1 MHACQELLV
10 TVLIFFHCRLKEI
23 ETYEVCMHVRN
34 YLEQFLIIPSHASFS
49 DVHDYDTVMKD
60 ICSYVRGYV
69 KAILEQEEDYHKMV
83 AARDPLA
90 LQEFFQHYLSK
101 YIRATT
107 CDSQQ

>member
-1 MHACQELLV
+1 
-10 TVLIFFHCRLKEI
+10 
-23 ETYEVCMHVRN
+23 MHVRN

-90 LQEFFQHYLSK
+90 LQEFFQHYLSR
-101 YIRATT
+101 YIRAAT
-107 CDSQQ
+107 CDFQQSSVSSSTVIAYSSD